1 MHEFVQYLK
10 RNIWLVAICGVGII
24 LLGAISGGLSG
35 GIVAKRLF
43 PTSSTSL
50 GFNIQ
55 SSTSTANQKTPLV
68 VTTTPSSIKLVQV
81 QLVDASMRS
90 VPESIFTRRSP
101 VGIIYFHKKGLPME
115 GFLGQ
120 SDQMGSAVAV
130 TSDGWFVTASVVV
143 KDLHTA
149 DLLVWYDGKAYR
161 VEKAILDHATQAV
174 FLKTAA
180 KDLPATPFADI
191 WADRSGLAAWL
202 EPTPE
207 EYVPSSIIA
216 LRASVQTEP
225 LLSERAER
233 RLVALGS
240 LQKNERGAAFWDAKG
255 ALIGIAEAAAD
266 GRIQIIPGSNLAASL
281 QSFVQQNE
289 IRHASLGVYVL
300 DRQAIRSMSAD
311 ASMPSRGAW
320 VKEDK
325 RTGRAIIKD
334 SAAEKAGLKSNDV
347 ILQVDRDIMDN
358 SLDLSDAIMQYRPNS
373 SVTLRVWRSPEP
385 NGAGRSGTELD
396 IATVLGSQVTS
407 ELLP

>member
-1 MHEFVQYLK
+1 MHDFVQYIK
-10 RNIWLVAICGVGII
+10 RNIWLIAICGVGVI

-43 PTSSTSL
+43 PASSSRP
-50 GFNIQ
+50 GFNVQ
-55 SSTSTANQKTPLV
+55 SSTSTANQKTPQLA
-68 VTTTPSSIKLVQV
+68 TTTPSSIKLVPV

-90 VPESIFTRRSP
+90 VPESIFTRQSP
-101 VGIIYFHKKGLPME
+101 VGAIYFHKKGLPME

-120 SDQMGSAVAV
+120 SDQMGSVVAV

-143 KDLHTA
+143 KDLRTA

-174 FLKTAA
+174 FLKTSA

-207 EYVPSSIIA
+207 EYIPSSIIA
-216 LRASVQTEP
+216 LRAVVQTEP
-225 LLSERAER
+225 LLSERVER

-240 LQKNERGAAFWDAKG
+240 LQKTERGAAFWDAKG
-255 ALIGIAEAAAD
+255 SLIGIAEATAD

-281 QSFVQQNE
+281 QSLVQQNE

-300 DRQAIRSMSAD
+300 DRQAIRSMSSD
-311 ASMPSRGAW
+311 TSMPSRGAW

-373 SVTLRVWRSPEP
+373 SVTLRVWRD
-385 NGAGRSGTELD
+385 GKELD
-396 IATVLGSQVTS
+396 IATVLGSQITS

>member
-1 MHEFVQYLK
+1 MHDFVQHIK
-10 RNIWLVAICGVGII
+10 RNVWPIVICGVGII
-24 LLGAISGGLSG
+24 VLGAISGGLSG
-35 GIVAKRLF
+35 GIVAKRMF
-43 PTSSTSL
+43 PASPSGQ
-50 GFNIQ
+50 GFTVQ
-55 SSTSTANQKTPLV
+55 SSTSTANQRTPQV
-68 VTTTPSSIKLVQV
+68 ATTTPSSIKLVPV

-90 VPESIFTRRSP
+90 VPESIFTRHSP
-101 VGIIYFHKKGLPME
+101 VGVIYLHKKGLPLD
-115 GFLGQ
+115 GLLGQ
-120 SDQMGSAVAV
+120 SDQVGSLVAV
-130 TSDGWFVTASVVV
+130 TSDGWFVTASSAI
-143 KDLHTA
+143 KDLRTA

-174 FLKTAA
+174 FLKTSA

-202 EPTPE
+202 EPAPE

-216 LRASVQTEP
+216 LRASVQAEP

-233 RLVALGS
+233 RLIALGF

-255 ALIGIAEAAAD
+255 ALIGIAETTSD

-281 QSFVQQNE
+281 QSLVQQNE
-289 IRHASLGVYVL
+289 IRHASLGVYTL
-300 DRQAIRSMSAD
+300 DRQAIRSMSSD
-311 ASMPSRGAW
+311 ASMPNRGAW

-347 ILQVDRDIMDN
+347 ILQIDRDIMDN
-358 SLDLSDAIMQYRPNS
+358 SLELSDAIMQYRPNS
-373 SVTLRVWRSPEP
+373 SVTLRVWR
-385 NGAGRSGTELD
+385 GGKELD